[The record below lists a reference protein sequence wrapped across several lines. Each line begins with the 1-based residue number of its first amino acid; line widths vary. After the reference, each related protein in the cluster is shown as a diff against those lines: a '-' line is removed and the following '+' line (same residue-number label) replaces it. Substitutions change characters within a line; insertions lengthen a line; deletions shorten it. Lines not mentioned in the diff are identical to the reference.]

1 MTQALKDSNSA
12 ATYLAV
18 LNTDT
23 VQGTNLVR
31 ITVDSST
38 GGIKTDTTAT
48 ISFTMQPIDP
58 RDQNYVGVWAF
69 EGTTDGLLYPAV
81 ATSAGSLLVDLV

>member
-1 MTQALKDSNSA
+1 MAVALKDSNSA

-23 VQGTNLVR
+23 TQGTHLIN
-31 ITVDSST
+31 IAIDST
-38 GGIKTDTTAT
+38 NKGIKINTTAT
-48 ISFTMQPIDP
+48 ISFTMVPIDP

-69 EGTTDGLLYPAV
+69 EGTDHQLYPAV
-81 ATSAGSLLVDLV
+81 ATVVGELLVDLI